1 MYKVDSLEQLIAAI
15 PLLKAAV
22 PADLSIAVC
31 DLEKFL
37 AYWPGDNIHLNIQA
51 GQFLHP
57 EEPLSAAIRSNTAL
71 KAEVPAEFYG
81 FEFTGTATP
90 VHNLE
95 GEVIGGIAVQLRR
108 QSELIAISDQLAV
121 SLSQASARLLQIADG
136 SSELADSTQQLL
148 AIAHRS
154 SSQVNET
161 DKVVSLINN
170 VASQTNLL
178 GINAAIEAAH
188 AGDKG
193 RGFGVVAQE
202 IRKLSNETVN
212 STKTI
217 QDTLGSFKAATS
229 QMGVSIERIAA
240 IVEEQAASSE
250 QISAFIAEIQQMSE
264 KLNEFARKL

>member
-1 MYKVDSLEQLIAAI
+1 MYKVDSLDQLITAI

-22 PADLSIAVC
+22 PADLSIAIC

-37 AYWPGDNIHLNIQA
+37 AYWPGDNINLNIQA
-51 GQFLHP
+51 GQLLHP
-57 EEPLSAAIRSNTAL
+57 EEPLSDAIKSGTAL
-71 KAEVPAEFYG
+71 KAEVPEAFYG

-90 VHNLE
+90 VYNLE
-95 GEVIGGIAVQLRR
+95 GVVIGGIAVQLRR
-108 QSELIAISDQLAV
+108 QSELRMIADQIAG
-121 SLSQASARLLQIADG
+121 SLSQASARLGQVAEG
-136 SSELADSTQQLL
+136 SSELAGSTRQLL
-148 AIAHRS
+148 TLAHQNSR
-154 SSQVNET
+154 QVNET
-161 DKVVSLINN
+161 DKVVTLIKN

-202 IRKLSNETVN
+202 IRKLSNETVS
-212 STKTI
+212 STQTI

-240 IVEEQAASSE
+240 IVQQQAESSE
-250 QISAFIAEIQQMSE
+250 QISAFIDEIRQMSE
-264 KLNEFARKL
+264 KLNDFAKKL

>member
-1 MYKVDSLEQLIAAI
+1 MYKVDSLDQLMAAV

-37 AYWPGDNIHLNIQA
+37 AYWPGDNIDLNIQA
-51 GQFLHP
+51 GQLLHP
-57 EEPLSAAIRSNTAL
+57 EEPLSGAIKSNTAL

-95 GEVIGGIAVQLRR
+95 GVVIGGIAVQLRR
-108 QSELIAISDQLAV
+108 QSELRKIADQIAGSLA
-121 SLSQASARLLQIADG
+121 QASVRLGQVAEG
-136 SSELADSTQQLL
+136 SGELAGSTRQLL
-148 AIAHRS
+148 TLAQQNS
-154 SSQVNET
+154 DQVNET
-161 DKVVSLINN
+161 DKVVTLIKN

-188 AGDKG
+188 AGEKG

-202 IRKLSNETVN
+202 IRKLSTETVN
-212 STKTI
+212 STKAI
-217 QDTLGSFKAATS
+217 QGTLAAFKTASA
-229 QMGVSIERIAA
+229 QMGLSIERIAE
-240 IVEEQAASSE
+240 IVQAQAVSSE
-250 QISAFIAEIQQMSE
+250 QIASFIDEIQQMSE
-264 KLNEFARKL
+264 KLNDFAKKL